1 MSLNGAEWVNGA
13 PTILY
18 ASNQKQPPQVFC
30 QISVL
35 KDFEKLASKHL
46 CQSLFLIKLSALP
59 AMLLKKG
66 FCHRCFPGNLVN
78 FLRIPSFKKHL
89 GQLLPS
95 NQDIFVQGSIQNS
108 YLSVLFTTI
117 FLNLLFRTGIK
128 ENFQVV
134 L

>member
-1 MSLNGAEWVNGA
+1 MSLNGAEWINGA

-18 ASNQKQPPQVFC
+18 ASNQKQPPQVFY

-46 CQSLFLIKLSALP
+46 CQSLFLIKLQALP

-66 FCHRCFPGNLVN
+66 FWHRCFPVNLVT
-78 FLRIPSFKKHL
+78 FLRIPSFKEQL

-95 NQDIFVQGSIQNS
+95 NQDIFVWGSIQNS

>member
-1 MSLNGAEWVNGA
+1 MSLNGAEWINGA

-18 ASNQKQPPQVFC
+18 ASNQKQPPQVFY

-46 CQSLFLIKLSALP
+46 CQSLFLIKLQALP
-59 AMLLKKG
+59 PMLLKKG
-66 FCHRCFPGNLVN
+66 FWHRCFPVNLVT
-78 FLRIPSFKKHL
+78 FLRIPSFKEQL

-95 NQDIFVQGSIQNS
+95 NQDIFVQGSNQNS